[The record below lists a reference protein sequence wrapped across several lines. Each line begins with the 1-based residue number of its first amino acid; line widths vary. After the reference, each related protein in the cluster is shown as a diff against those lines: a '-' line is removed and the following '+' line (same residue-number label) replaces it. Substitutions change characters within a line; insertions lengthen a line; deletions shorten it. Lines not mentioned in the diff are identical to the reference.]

1 MATIIGDLIDVF
13 NKQIVLYN
21 DLLAIG
27 NEKKNIILKN
37 DVETLTTM
45 NTVENNIISKVNR
58 LEKQRIV
65 IVNDICDVLSIKSD
79 SFTLSNL
86 AESLTVEEDK
96 QAVLQIRDALNE
108 IIFKLSKV
116 NELNKTL
123 IESSLDYVN
132 FSLNTLRSVQ
142 EPMDTGYEKDLKNKK

>member
-1 MATIIGDLIDVF
+1 MATIISDLIDVF
-13 NKQIVLYN
+13 NKQIVLYH

-27 NEKKNIILKN
+27 NEKKNIIMKN
-37 DVETLTTM
+37 DIDTLTTM

-65 IVNDICDVLSIKSD
+65 IINDICDVLSIKAD

-86 AESLTVEEDK
+86 ANSLTIEEDK
-96 QAVLQIRDALNE
+96 EAVLKIKDELNN
-108 IIFKLSKV
+108 IISELSRV
-116 NELNKTL
+116 NDLNKTL

-142 EPMDTGYEKDLKNKK
+142 EPIETGYEKDLKKKK